1 MSPEAA
7 SCERESAD
15 AVGAFVAV
23 VGPSGAGKDTLI
35 RLAARHFAGDDGFHF
50 ARRFVT
56 RKADPDAEDHAEIDE
71 DEFERREN
79 ADDFALSWRAHGLG
93 YGLDASLL
101 RQIAR
106 GQIVIANITRR
117 QIGDAAAVFPRLAVA
132 HIVVDEP
139 LLVERI
145 VQRGRED
152 RAAAI
157 QRARREAPLD
167 LPRTVWR
174 AAEIDNSGP
183 VEWGVKRFIDFLE
196 GCRP

>member
-1 MSPEAA
+1 MSAL
-7 SCERESAD
+7 
-15 AVGAFVAV
+15 GAFVAV

-35 RLAARHFAGDDGFHF
+35 RLAASHFAGDHGFHF

-71 DEFERREN
+71 VEFERRES
-79 ADDFALSWRAHGLG
+79 ADDFSLCWRAHGLG

-101 RQIAR
+101 QRVAR
-106 GQIVIANITRR
+106 GQSVIANISRR

-132 HIVVDEP
+132 HVIVAEE

-145 VQRGRED
+145 VKRGRED
-152 RAAAI
+152 RPAAI
-157 QRARREAPLD
+157 ARARREAPLD
-167 LPRTVWR
+167 LPRTIWR

-183 VEWGVKRFIDFLE
+183 IEQGVARFVEFLE
-196 GCRP
+196 ACRP